1 MLNLLLLT
9 APGALLG
16 TAAGFLAARWVLSR
30 RYQASA
36 ATLVEPADPFI
47 SAELDRAA
55 VKLVAEKG
63 LPEASAGLIADK
75 LHLLYALGR
84 RRKRP

>member
-16 TAAGFLAARWVLSR
+16 AVTGLLAARWLLSR
-30 RYQASA
+30 HRQTDTAEP
-36 ATLVEPADPFI
+36 VEPADPFI

-55 VKLVAEKG
+55 VRYATERG
-63 LPEASAGLIADK
+63 RPEAAGLVADK

-84 RRKRP
+84 RRRS

>member
-16 TAAGFLAARWVLSR
+16 AITGLLTARWLLSHR
-30 RYQASA
+30 KQVNA
-36 ATLVEPADPFI
+36 ATPLEPVDPLI
-47 SAELDRAA
+47 SAEIDRAA
-55 VKLVAEKG
+55 VRYATEKG
-63 LPEASAGLIADK
+63 QPESAGLVADK

-84 RRKRP
+84 RRRQP